1 MNLLGVLVSDLE
13 DDDYEGKCKCTVGAA
28 TSPNFPLL
36 NIVAEASQENTSNVD
51 HYNCKNGNF
60 PKIHN

>member
-36 NIVAEASQENTSNVD
+36 NIVAEASQENTSDVS
-51 HYNCKNGNF
+51 HYNCKKGKF
-60 PKIHN
+60 PKIA